1 MQIYFFF
8 NYLVTIPIIRL
19 PFTAHTKPRKTLSI
33 QHKTTDFPDFIA
45 YKQRNAYICSIKEPV
60 MEILTR
66 QHYADMVDS
75 WIGKGNIIALVGS
88 RRVGKSYILKDFI
101 QRHSKDEDINIIY
114 VDKEKRDF
122 RNIKTNEDLDAWI
135 EERFIPGR
143 HNCILI
149 DEVQQ
154 IDGFEKSVCSWY
166 TEDRTDVLITGSNSD
181 LLSGELATLLSGRHV
196 EIRVHPL
203 TYMEFLQFHNLK
215 NSDDSLMTYLNYG
228 GLPGLKAIGL
238 GNEDQVWAYLASVFN
253 TIMLKDIIERYDIRN
268 IPFLNNLIAF
278 YADTTGKL
286 TSANSISKYM
296 KSQDEKVSSNLIL
309 LYRMFYSEA
318 FLIDVVSRYD
328 IHGKRI
334 FESNEKI
341 YWDDIGLRNLKAEG
355 NMDSYI
361 EKVIE
366 NAVYKQLCFLGYEVK
381 VGVLNAGEVDFVCT
395 KAGTTVYIQ
404 ASYIVTDDS
413 TRRREFGPL
422 EKIRDN
428 HPKYVISATP
438 LLNRRNEDGIIHL
451 SLRKFLTE
459 GL

>member
-1 MQIYFFF
+1 MNNE
-8 NYLVTIPIIRL
+8 NYI
-19 PFTAHTKPRKTLSI
+19 FATKGRFM
-33 QHKTTDFPDFIA
+33 D
-45 YKQRNAYICSIKEPV
+45 
-60 MEILTR
+60 ILTR
-66 QHYADMVDS
+66 QHYADIVDS

-101 QRHSKDEDINIIY
+101 QRHSRDENSNIIY
-114 VDKEKRDF
+114 VDKEKKNF
-122 RNIKTNEDLDAWI
+122 KSIKNKDDLDTWI
-135 EERFIPGR
+135 EERFVPGK
-143 HNCILI
+143 HNYILI
-149 DEVQQ
+149 DEVQE
-154 IDGFEKSVCSWY
+154 IESFEDSVCSWY
-166 TEDRTDVLITGSNSD
+166 SEDDTDVLITGSNSD
-181 LLSGELATLLSGRHV
+181 LLSGELATRLSGRHV

-203 TYMEFLQFHNLK
+203 TYMEFLQFHNLPD
-215 NSDDSLMTYLNYG
+215 SDESLMTYLNYG
-228 GLPGLKAIGL
+228 GLPGLRTVGL
-238 GNEDQVWAYLASVFN
+238 DNEEQVWAYLASVFN

-296 KSQDEKVSSNLIL
+296 KSQNEKVSSNLIL
-309 LYRMFYSEA
+309 LYRSFYSEA

-328 IHGKRI
+328 IHGKKI

-341 YWDDIGLRNLKAEG
+341 YWDDIGLRNLKASG
-355 NMDSYI
+355 GMDSYI

-366 NAVYKQLCFLGYEVK
+366 NAVYKQLSYLGFDIK

-395 KAGTTVYIQ
+395 KSGQTIYVQ
-404 ASYIVTDDS
+404 ASYIIAEDT
-413 TRRREFGPL
+413 TREREFGPL

-428 HPKYVISATP
+428 YPKYVISATP
-438 LLNRRNEDGIIHL
+438 YLTQRNENGIIHL

>member
-1 MQIYFFF
+1 MNNEIHIF
-8 NYLVTIPIIRL
+8 
-19 PFTAHTKPRKTLSI
+19 ATKGKI
-33 QHKTTDFPDFIA
+33 
-45 YKQRNAYICSIKEPV
+45 

-66 QHYADMVDS
+66 QHYADIVDS

-101 QRHSKDEDINIIY
+101 QRHSQDENSNIIY
-114 VDKEKRDF
+114 VDKEKKDF
-122 RNIKTNEDLDAWI
+122 KSIKTKDDLDTWI
-135 EERFIPGR
+135 EQRFVPEK
-143 HNCILI
+143 HNYILI
-149 DEVQQ
+149 DEVQE
-154 IDGFEKSVCSWY
+154 IESFEESVCSWY
-166 TEDRTDVLITGSNSD
+166 SEDDTDVLITGSNSD
-181 LLSGELATLLSGRHV
+181 LLSGELATRLSGRHV

-203 TYMEFLQFHNLK
+203 TYMEFLHFHSLLD
-215 NSDDSLMTYLNYG
+215 SDESLMTYLNYG
-228 GLPGLKAIGL
+228 GLPGLRTVGL
-238 GNEDQVWAYLASVFN
+238 DNEDQVWAYLASVFN

-268 IPFLNNLIAF
+268 VPFLNNLIAF

-296 KSQDEKVSSNLIL
+296 KSQNENVSSNLIL
-309 LYRMFYSEA
+309 LYRSFYSEA

-328 IHGKRI
+328 IHGKKI

-341 YWDDIGLRNLKAEG
+341 YWDDLGLRNLKSSG
-355 NMDSYI
+355 SMDSYI

-366 NAVYKQLCFLGYEVK
+366 NAVYKQLSFLGYDIK

-395 KAGTTVYIQ
+395 KAGQTIYIQ
-404 ASYIVTDDS
+404 ASYIIAEDT
-413 TRRREFGPL
+413 TREREFGPL

-428 HPKYVISATP
+428 YPKYVISATP
-438 LLNRRNEDGIIHL
+438 YLTKRNENGIIHL

>member
-1 MQIYFFF
+1 
-8 NYLVTIPIIRL
+8 
-19 PFTAHTKPRKTLSI
+19 
-33 QHKTTDFPDFIA
+33 
-45 YKQRNAYICSIKEPV
+45 

-66 QHYADMVDS
+66 QHYADIVDS

-101 QRHSKDEDINIIY
+101 QRHSRDENSNIIY
-114 VDKEKRDF
+114 VDKEKKNF
-122 RNIKTNEDLDAWI
+122 KSIKNKDDLDTWI
-135 EERFIPGR
+135 EERFVPGK
-143 HNCILI
+143 HNYILI
-149 DEVQQ
+149 DEVQE
-154 IDGFEKSVCSWY
+154 IESFEDSVCSWY
-166 TEDRTDVLITGSNSD
+166 SEDDTDVLITGSNSD
-181 LLSGELATLLSGRHV
+181 LLSGELATRLSGRHV

-203 TYMEFLQFHNLK
+203 TYMEFLQFHNLPD
-215 NSDDSLMTYLNYG
+215 SDESLMTYLNYG
-228 GLPGLKAIGL
+228 GLPGLRTVGL
-238 GNEDQVWAYLASVFN
+238 DNEEQVWAYLASVFN

-296 KSQDEKVSSNLIL
+296 KSQNEKVSSNLIL
-309 LYRMFYSEA
+309 LYRSFYSEA

-328 IHGKRI
+328 IHGKKI

-341 YWDDIGLRNLKAEG
+341 YWDDIGLRNLKASG
-355 NMDSYI
+355 GMDSYI

-366 NAVYKQLCFLGYEVK
+366 NAVYKQLSYLGFDIK

-395 KAGTTVYIQ
+395 KSGQTIYVQ
-404 ASYIVTDDS
+404 ASYIIAEDT
-413 TRRREFGPL
+413 TREREFGPL
-422 EKIRDN
+422 AKIRDN
-428 HPKYVISATP
+428 YPKYVISATP
-438 LLNRRNEDGIIHL
+438 YLTQRNENGIIHL

>member
-1 MQIYFFF
+1 
-8 NYLVTIPIIRL
+8 
-19 PFTAHTKPRKTLSI
+19 
-33 QHKTTDFPDFIA
+33 
-45 YKQRNAYICSIKEPV
+45 

-66 QHYADMVDS
+66 QHYADIVDS

-101 QRHSKDEDINIIY
+101 QRHSRDENSNIIY
-114 VDKEKRDF
+114 VDKEKKNF
-122 RNIKTNEDLDAWI
+122 KSIKNKDDLDTWI
-135 EERFIPGR
+135 EERFVPGK
-143 HNCILI
+143 HNYILI
-149 DEVQQ
+149 DEVQE
-154 IDGFEKSVCSWY
+154 IESFEDSVCSWY
-166 TEDRTDVLITGSNSD
+166 SEDDTDVLITGSNSD
-181 LLSGELATLLSGRHV
+181 LLSGELATRLSGRHV

-203 TYMEFLQFHNLK
+203 TYMEFLQFHNLPD
-215 NSDDSLMTYLNYG
+215 SDESLMTYLNYG
-228 GLPGLKAIGL
+228 GLPGLRTVGL
-238 GNEDQVWAYLASVFN
+238 DNEEQVWAYLASVFN

-296 KSQDEKVSSNLIL
+296 KSQNENVSSNLIL
-309 LYRMFYSEA
+309 LYRSFYSEA

-328 IHGKRI
+328 IHGKKI

-341 YWDDIGLRNLKAEG
+341 YWDDIGLRNLKASG
-355 NMDSYI
+355 GMDSYI

-366 NAVYKQLCFLGYEVK
+366 NAVYKQLSFLGYDIK

-395 KAGTTVYIQ
+395 KSGQTIYVQ
-404 ASYIVTDDS
+404 ASYIIAEDT
-413 TRRREFGPL
+413 TRKREFGPL
-422 EKIRDN
+422 AKIRDN
-428 HPKYVISATP
+428 YPKYVISATP
-438 LLNRRNEDGIIHL
+438 YLTQRNENGIIHL

>member
-1 MQIYFFF
+1 
-8 NYLVTIPIIRL
+8 
-19 PFTAHTKPRKTLSI
+19 
-33 QHKTTDFPDFIA
+33 
-45 YKQRNAYICSIKEPV
+45 

-66 QHYADMVDS
+66 QHYADIVDS

-101 QRHSKDEDINIIY
+101 QRHSRDENSNIIY
-114 VDKEKRDF
+114 VDKEKKNF
-122 RNIKTNEDLDAWI
+122 KSIKNKDDLDTWI
-135 EERFIPGR
+135 EERFVPGK
-143 HNCILI
+143 HNYILI
-149 DEVQQ
+149 DEVQE
-154 IDGFEKSVCSWY
+154 IESFEDSVCSWY
-166 TEDRTDVLITGSNSD
+166 SEDDTDVLITGSNSD
-181 LLSGELATLLSGRHV
+181 LLSGELATRLSGRHV

-203 TYMEFLQFHNLK
+203 TYMEFLQFHNLPD
-215 NSDDSLMTYLNYG
+215 SDESLMTYLNYG
-228 GLPGLKAIGL
+228 GLPGLRTVGL
-238 GNEDQVWAYLASVFN
+238 DNEEQVWAYLASVFN

-296 KSQDEKVSSNLIL
+296 KTQNENVSSNLIL
-309 LYRMFYSEA
+309 LYRSFYSEA

-328 IHGKRI
+328 IHGKKI

-341 YWDDIGLRNLKAEG
+341 YWDDIGLRNLKASG
-355 NMDSYI
+355 GMDSYI

-366 NAVYKQLCFLGYEVK
+366 NAVYKQLSYLGFDIK

-395 KAGTTVYIQ
+395 KSGQTIYVQ
-404 ASYIVTDDS
+404 ASYIIAEDT
-413 TRRREFGPL
+413 TREREFGPL

-428 HPKYVISATP
+428 YPKYVISATP
-438 LLNRRNEDGIIHL
+438 YLTQRNENGIIHL

>member
-1 MQIYFFF
+1 
-8 NYLVTIPIIRL
+8 
-19 PFTAHTKPRKTLSI
+19 
-33 QHKTTDFPDFIA
+33 
-45 YKQRNAYICSIKEPV
+45 

-66 QHYADMVDS
+66 QHYADIVDS

-101 QRHSKDEDINIIY
+101 QRHSRDENSNIIY
-114 VDKEKRDF
+114 VDKEKKNF
-122 RNIKTNEDLDAWI
+122 KSIKNKDDLDTWI
-135 EERFIPGR
+135 EERFVPGK
-143 HNCILI
+143 HNYILI
-149 DEVQQ
+149 DEVQE
-154 IDGFEKSVCSWY
+154 IESFEDSVCSWY
-166 TEDRTDVLITGSNSD
+166 SEDDTDVLITGSNSD
-181 LLSGELATLLSGRHV
+181 LLSGELATRLSGRHV

-203 TYMEFLQFHNLK
+203 TYMEFLQFHNLPD
-215 NSDDSLMTYLNYG
+215 SDESLMTYLNYG
-228 GLPGLKAIGL
+228 GLPGLRTVGL
-238 GNEDQVWAYLASVFN
+238 DNEEQVWDYLASVFN

-296 KSQDEKVSSNLIL
+296 KSQNKKVWSNLIL
-309 LYRMFYSEA
+309 LYRSFYSEA

-328 IHGKRI
+328 IHGKKI

-341 YWDDIGLRNLKAEG
+341 YWDDIGLRNLKASG
-355 NMDSYI
+355 GMDSYI

-366 NAVYKQLCFLGYEVK
+366 NAVYKQLSYLGFDIK

-395 KAGTTVYIQ
+395 KSEQTIYVQ
-404 ASYIVTDDS
+404 ASYIIAEDT
-413 TRRREFGPL
+413 TREREFGPL

-428 HPKYVISATP
+428 YPKYVISATP
-438 LLNRRNEDGIIHL
+438 YLTQRNENGIIHL

>member
-1 MQIYFFF
+1 
-8 NYLVTIPIIRL
+8 
-19 PFTAHTKPRKTLSI
+19 
-33 QHKTTDFPDFIA
+33 
-45 YKQRNAYICSIKEPV
+45 

-66 QHYADMVDS
+66 RHYADIVDS

-101 QRHSKDEDINIIY
+101 QRHSRDENSNIIY
-114 VDKEKRDF
+114 VDKEKKNF
-122 RNIKTNEDLDAWI
+122 KSIKNKDDLDTWI
-135 EERFIPGR
+135 EERFVPGK
-143 HNCILI
+143 HNYILI
-149 DEVQQ
+149 DEVQE
-154 IDGFEKSVCSWY
+154 IESFEDSVCSWY
-166 TEDRTDVLITGSNSD
+166 SEDDTDVLITGSNSD
-181 LLSGELATLLSGRHV
+181 LLSGELATRLSGRHV

-203 TYMEFLQFHNLK
+203 TYMEFLQFHNLPD
-215 NSDDSLMTYLNYG
+215 SDESLMTYLNYG
-228 GLPGLKAIGL
+228 GIPGLRTVGL
-238 GNEDQVWAYLASVFN
+238 DNEEQVWAYLASVFN

-296 KSQDEKVSSNLIL
+296 KSQNEKVSSNLIL
-309 LYRMFYSEA
+309 LYRSFYSEA

-328 IHGKRI
+328 IHGKKI

-341 YWDDIGLRNLKAEG
+341 YWDDIGLRNLKASG
-355 NMDSYI
+355 GMDSYI

-366 NAVYKQLCFLGYEVK
+366 NAVYKQLSYLGFDIK

-395 KAGTTVYIQ
+395 KSGQTIYVQ
-404 ASYIVTDDS
+404 ASYIIAEDT
-413 TRRREFGPL
+413 TRKREFGPL

-428 HPKYVISATP
+428 YPKYVISATP
-438 LLNRRNEDGIIHL
+438 YLTQRNENGIIHL

>member
-1 MQIYFFF
+1 
-8 NYLVTIPIIRL
+8 
-19 PFTAHTKPRKTLSI
+19 
-33 QHKTTDFPDFIA
+33 
-45 YKQRNAYICSIKEPV
+45 

-66 QHYADMVDS
+66 QHYADIVDS

-101 QRHSKDEDINIIY
+101 QRHSRDENSNIIY
-114 VDKEKRDF
+114 VDKEKKNF
-122 RNIKTNEDLDAWI
+122 KSIKNKDDLDTWI
-135 EERFIPGR
+135 EERFVPGK
-143 HNCILI
+143 HNYILI
-149 DEVQQ
+149 DEVQE
-154 IDGFEKSVCSWY
+154 IESFEDSVCSWY
-166 TEDRTDVLITGSNSD
+166 SEDDTDVLITGSNSD
-181 LLSGELATLLSGRHV
+181 LLSGELATRLSGRHV

-203 TYMEFLQFHNLK
+203 TYMEFLQFHNLPD
-215 NSDDSLMTYLNYG
+215 SDESLMTYLNYG
-228 GLPGLKAIGL
+228 GLPGLRTVGL
-238 GNEDQVWAYLASVFN
+238 DNEEQVWDYLASVFN

-296 KSQDEKVSSNLIL
+296 KSQNKKVSSNLIL
-309 LYRMFYSEA
+309 LYRSFYSEA

-328 IHGKRI
+328 IHGKKL

-341 YWDDIGLRNLKAEG
+341 YWDDIGLRNLKASG
-355 NMDSYI
+355 GMDSYI

-366 NAVYKQLCFLGYEVK
+366 NAVYKQLSYLGFDIK

-395 KAGTTVYIQ
+395 KSGQTIYVQ
-404 ASYIVTDDS
+404 ASYIIAEDT
-413 TRRREFGPL
+413 TREREFGPL
-422 EKIRDN
+422 AKIRDN
-428 HPKYVISATP
+428 YPKYVISATP
-438 LLNRRNEDGIIHL
+438 YLTQRNENGIIHL

>member
-1 MQIYFFF
+1 
-8 NYLVTIPIIRL
+8 
-19 PFTAHTKPRKTLSI
+19 
-33 QHKTTDFPDFIA
+33 
-45 YKQRNAYICSIKEPV
+45 

-66 QHYADMVDS
+66 QHYADIVDS

-101 QRHSKDEDINIIY
+101 QRHSQDENSNIIY
-114 VDKEKRDF
+114 VDKEKKNF
-122 RNIKTNEDLDAWI
+122 KSIKTKDDLDNWI
-135 EERFIPGR
+135 EQRFVPGK
-143 HNCILI
+143 HNYILI
-149 DEVQQ
+149 DEVQE
-154 IDGFEKSVCSWY
+154 IESFEDSVCSWY
-166 TEDRTDVLITGSNSD
+166 SEDDTDVLITGSNSD
-181 LLSGELATLLSGRHV
+181 LLSGELATRLSGRHV

-203 TYMEFLQFHNLK
+203 TYMEFLQFHSLQ
-215 NSDDSLMTYLNYG
+215 DTDESLMTYMNYG
-228 GLPGLKAIGL
+228 GLPGLRTVGL
-238 GNEDQVWAYLASVFN
+238 DNEEQAWAYLASVFN

-296 KSQDEKVSSNLIL
+296 KSQNEKVSSNLIL
-309 LYRMFYSEA
+309 LYRSFYSEA

-328 IHGKRI
+328 IHGKKI

-341 YWDDIGLRNLKAEG
+341 YWDDLGLRNLKASG
-355 NMDSYI
+355 GMDSYI

-366 NAVYKQLCFLGYEVK
+366 NVVYKQLSFLGYDIK

-395 KAGTTVYIQ
+395 KAGQTIYVQ
-404 ASYIVTDDS
+404 ASYIIAEDT
-413 TRRREFGPL
+413 TREREFGPL

-428 HPKYVISATP
+428 YPKYVISATP
-438 LLNRRNEDGIIHL
+438 YLTKRNENGIIHL